1 MLIVLIMMTL
11 IIKMIIII
19 LPMMMNTE
27 KLEALEDYLKS
38 LIEIITNE

>member
-11 IIKMIIII
+11 IIMMIIII

-38 LIEIITNE
+38 LIDIITNE